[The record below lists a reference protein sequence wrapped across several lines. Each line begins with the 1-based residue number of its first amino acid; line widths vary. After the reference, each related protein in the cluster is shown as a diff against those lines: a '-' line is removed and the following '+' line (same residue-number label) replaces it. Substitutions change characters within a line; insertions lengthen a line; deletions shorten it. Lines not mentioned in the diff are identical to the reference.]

1 MWKNVQQFIDME
13 SGQALIQKVAHDEE
27 SKHED
32 VVERLGEFPG

>member
-1 MWKNVQQFIDME
+1 MRKNVQQVIDME
-13 SGQALIQKVAHDEE
+13 SGQALIQKVEE